1 MTESSAARGCARP
14 IADIRAPRPLG
25 KSGAPPRG
33 RSHRRRPSGAPEPL
47 ESLGLP
53 YQISSTIAVDVEPS
67 YHALA
72 WNRPSKWGRRAIPS
86 AKAEWPRR
94 GPKADEIAV

>member
-1 MTESSAARGCARP
+1 

-33 RSHRRRPSGAPEPL
+33 RSHPRRPSGDPEPL

-53 YQISSTIAVDVEPS
+53 YQISLTIAVDVEPS
-67 YHALA
+67 YHAQS
-72 WNRPSKWGRRAIPS
+72 WNRLPDFQMGQRAIPS
-86 AKAEWPRR
+86 GKAEWPTRIGGCR
-94 GPKADEIAV
+94 EVKIGEAPLFT